1 MRIGSI
7 CTNLALEVSRRAIT
21 LRPLQR
27 GYEMTQTSKNT
38 SKPWLDQDGNILSDK
53 ELREISKNWSTDT
66 WEQFLLET
74 VECQASDYRE
84 DLIHPRNYDR
94 RLEEMTESV
103 WQCSTDRS
111 ETIGELV
118 RRLCRDHLSPK
129 QQYIVRMIF
138 WDGFTERK
146 IADVM
151 NISRSTVVVQKRRAL
166 SKIKDLIESRYATS
180 TMYEGINLK
189 TSFRKDFDC
198 DDIHEVYLQETS
210 GNQFGKF

>member
-1 MRIGSI
+1 
-7 CTNLALEVSRRAIT
+7 
-21 LRPLQR
+21 
-27 GYEMTQTSKNT
+27 MTQTSKNT

-53 ELREISKNWSTDT
+53 ELREISKNWSAET

-84 DLIHPRNYDR
+84 DLIHPRSYDR

-166 SKIKDLIESRYATS
+166 SKIKDLIEARYATS
-180 TMYEGINLK
+180 TMYEGTNSK
-189 TSFRKDFDC
+189 TSFGKDFDC
-198 DDIHEVYLQETS
+198 DDIHEVYLAETS